1 MIGSSIDLFGRE
13 IPLYGIFF
21 YLGMAVVAAIAVLLR
36 RRAKIDLF
44 DIAGSSVYIMIGA
57 IAGAK
62 LLFLAISAKQLIE
75 QHIPIEAAIKGGF
88 VFYGGLL
95 GGALGLII
103 YVKQFHMDLWRFADL
118 YTTVLP
124 LGHAFGRIGCFFAGC
139 CYGIPWEHGYT
150 YYSTVGATP
159 LGIPLLPIQ
168 LIEAGLLA
176 KLFAVQ
182 LILYL
187 RRKNSCQN
195 TVLYFIV
202 YPTMRFILE
211 FFRGDSERGKLL
223 RLSTSQWVSVLL
235 LVAVFVA
242 LIFASR
248 TKRNIKSE
256 SQNE

>member
-1 MIGSSIDLFGRE
+1 MINSVIYIFGYS

-21 YLGMAVVAAIAVLLR
+21 YMGIAIAVTVAMILH
-36 RRAKIDLF
+36 RRAGTDIF
-44 DIAGSSVYIMIGA
+44 DIAGSGIYAMIGA

-103 YVKQFHMDLWRFADL
+103 YTRQFKMDFRPLADL

-124 LGHAFGRIGCFFAGC
+124 LGHAFGRVGCFFAGC

-150 YYSTVGATP
+150 YSYTVGSTP
-159 LGIPLLPIQ
+159 VGIPLLPIQ
-168 LIEAGLLA
+168 LIEAGFLVLL
-176 KLFAVQ
+176 FTVQ
-182 LILYL
+182 LILYI
-187 RRKNSCQN
+187 RCPRIGRN
-195 TVLYFIV
+195 TMLYLAV
-202 YPTMRFILE
+202 YPIMRFILE

-223 RLSTSQWVSVLL
+223 WFSTSQWVSLMIL
-235 LVAVFVA
+235 AV
-242 LIFASR
+242 IFAIEVKKYIK
-248 TKRNIKSE
+248 KRSDI
-256 SQNE
+256 Q